1 MTRPSWERYFME
13 IAELVSSRST
23 CLRRQ
28 VGAVLVR
35 DKHIIATGY
44 NGAPRGITHC
54 MEAGC
59 LREKLGIPSGERH
72 EMCRGTHAEQNAII
86 QAALHGVST
95 AGSTLY
101 CTHQP
106 CILCAKMLINAG
118 VERVVFQGNYPD
130 GLAVE
135 LMNEAGI
142 EMVIW
147 NHGEEQP

>member
-1 MTRPSWERYFME
+1 MTRPSWEQYFME
-13 IAELVSSRST
+13 IAQLVSSRST

-44 NGAPRGITHC
+44 NGSPRGVAHC
-54 MEAGC
+54 LEIGC

-95 AGSTLY
+95 QGATLY

-118 VERVVFQGNYPD
+118 VRTVVFQGEYPD
-130 GLAVE
+130 GLALE
-135 LMNEAGI
+135 LMNEAGLEI
-142 EMVIW
+142 VQW
-147 NHGEEQP
+147 NPGEE